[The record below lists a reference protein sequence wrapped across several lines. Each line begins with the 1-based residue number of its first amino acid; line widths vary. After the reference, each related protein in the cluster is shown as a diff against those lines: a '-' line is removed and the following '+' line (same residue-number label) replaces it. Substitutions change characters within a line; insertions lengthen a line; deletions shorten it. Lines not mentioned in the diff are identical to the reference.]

1 MTLLLLSGRKSDTS
15 RITGG
20 PRSFLSVPA
29 GWMAP
34 EPGEERVPAPASCV
48 PRPVA
53 AAVLVVA
60 ALVAVVVAVAALPC
74 YGACGKASPQCCES
88 GAGGSRHV

>member
-1 MTLLLLSGRKSDTS
+1 MGCPGLPLPGSRPEPLRERCFCPRRHGTAGLGARSGRKSDTS

-34 EPGEERVPAPASCV
+34 EPDAFAVSC
-48 PRPVA
+48 P
-53 AAVLVVA
+53 
-60 ALVAVVVAVAALPC
+60 LVALSSGRQKNENRRCASILQAV
-74 YGACGKASPQCCES
+74 
-88 GAGGSRHV
+88 